1 MGKWDNGSRFKVR
14 SSKFEVFGTSNLEL
28 RTSNLGRRFVDK
40 EAIKRILVRGPNWL
54 GDAVMCEPALR
65 GLRSLF
71 PDAHI
76 TLLVKPAVVELFAG
90 HPALT
95 RVLTYDTKGRHA
107 GLSGKWTLAG
117 QLRRQGFDLAVL
129 FQNAFEAAFL
139 TFLAGVPRRY
149 GYATDGRSL
158 LLSDPVAAPDRRT
171 LVHQVRY
178 YWDLLKPLGLT
189 GDPPA
194 PELVVFPEEE
204 QAMAGRFAQG
214 GLTATDVVVGINP
227 GSTYGEA
234 KRWLPERFADVTE
247 RLCRTIRESPGQH
260 VSVVIFGAKGE
271 ERLGQEIAARL
282 SSRSLVLSGATTI
295 RELMAAVKRCR
306 VLLTNDTG
314 PMHMAA
320 AFQVP
325 VVAIFGPTDWRTT
338 SPFGSAHAI
347 VRQPV
352 DCAPCLLREC
362 PIDHRCMTRVTVD
375 QVYEAGL
382 SSLSGLS
389 GRKGPSGLPRPNQ
402 TDKTDL
408 PHRIDQTDQTNILDG
423 VTVFL
428 DRDGTL
434 NYDSGY
440 LKIAAELKLLA
451 GVGPSLARL
460 KRAGAKL
467 VVVTNQSGVGRGIVT
482 LKDLEAIH
490 ARLQGLLEQEDAAL
504 DAIYFCP
511 HHPDDGCRC
520 RKPNVGMVERA
531 VSELQLDF
539 RRFYLIGDHARD
551 IQLAHKV
558 GAKSILL
565 TPAPVDVQSLDRL
578 KVEQAMPDAVAKSMA
593 EAVDWILNDAAK
605 NTRRAV
611 VTGER

>member
-1 MGKWDNGSRFKVR
+1 
-14 SSKFEVFGTSNLEL
+14 
-28 RTSNLGRRFVDK
+28 
-40 EAIKRILVRGPNWL
+40 
-54 GDAVMCEPALR
+54 MCEPALR
-65 GLRSLF
+65 GLRRLF
-71 PDAHI
+71 PDAQI
-76 TLLVKPAVVELFAG
+76 ALLVKPAVADLFAG

-107 GLSGKWTLAG
+107 GLSGKWALAG
-117 QLRRQGFDLAVL
+117 QLRRQGFDLAIL

-158 LLSDPVAAPDRRT
+158 LLSDPIAAPDHRA

-178 YWDLLKPLGLT
+178 YWDLLKPLGLK
-189 GDPPA
+189 GDPTA

-214 GLTATDVVVGINP
+214 GLTTTDVVVGINP
-227 GSTYGEA
+227 GSTYGGA
-234 KRWLPERFADVTE
+234 KRWLPERFAEVTE
-247 RLCRTIRESPGQH
+247 RLCRTIRESREQQ

-271 ERLGQEIAARL
+271 EHLGREIAARL

-295 RELMAAVKRCR
+295 RELMAAVKRCAM
-306 VLLTNDTG
+306 LLTNDTG
-314 PMHMAA
+314 PMHIAS

-375 QVYEAGL
+375 QVHEDTVQLMQLGREASDKRQMAGSPAL
-382 SSLSGLS
+382 A
-389 GRKGPSGLPRPNQ
+389 PSPLPLAP
-402 TDKTDL
+402 
-408 PHRIDQTDQTNILDG
+408 LDG

-434 NYDSGY
+434 NYDPGY
-440 LKIAAELKLLA
+440 LKVVAELKLLS
-451 GVGPSLARL
+451 GVGPALARL
-460 KRAGAKL
+460 KGAGARL
-467 VVVTNQSGVGRGIVT
+467 VVVTNQSGVGRGIFS

-520 RKPNVGMVERA
+520 RKPEVGMVERA
-531 VSELQLDF
+531 VSELHLDL
-539 RRFYLIGDHARD
+539 RRSYLIGDHARD
-551 IQLAHKV
+551 IQLAHRV
-558 GAKSILL
+558 GAKAILL
-565 TPAPVDVQSLDRL
+565 TAVPVDAQALDML
-578 KVEQAMPDAVAKSMA
+578 KAEQAMPDVVAKSMA
-593 EAVDWILNDAAK
+593 DAVDWILADAAK
-605 NTRRAV
+605 SAQLSAM
-611 VTGER
+611 TGKR

>member
-1 MGKWDNGSRFKVR
+1 VN
-14 SSKFEVFGTSNLEL
+14 
-28 RTSNLGRRFVDK
+28 K
-40 EAIKRILVRGPNWL
+40 ETIKRILVRGPNWL

-65 GLRSLF
+65 GLRRLF
-71 PDAHI
+71 PDAQI
-76 TLLVKPAVVELFAG
+76 TLLVKPAVTDLFMG

-95 RVLTYDTKGRHA
+95 RVLTYDSKGCHA
-107 GLSGKWTLAG
+107 GLSGKWALAE
-117 QLRRQGFDLAVL
+117 QLRRQSFDLAVL

-158 LLSDPVAAPDRRT
+158 LLSNPVAVPDRRALT
-171 LVHQVRY
+171 HQVRY
-178 YWDLLKPLGLT
+178 YWDLLKPLGLL
-189 GDPPA
+189 GDPSA
-194 PELVVFPEEE
+194 PELVVSPEEE

-214 GLTATDVVVGINP
+214 GLTANDVVVGINP
-227 GSTYGEA
+227 GSTYGGA
-234 KRWLPERFADVTE
+234 KRWMPERYAEATE
-247 RLCRTIRESPGQH
+247 RLCRTIHESRNQQVG
-260 VSVVIFGAKGE
+260 VVIFGAKGE
-271 ERLGQEIAARL
+271 ERLGREIAARL

-295 RELMAAVKRCR
+295 RELMAAVKRCAM
-306 VLLTNDTG
+306 LLTNDTG
-314 PMHMAA
+314 PMHIAS

-325 VVAIFGPTDWRTT
+325 LVAIFGPTDWRTT
-338 SPFGSAHAI
+338 SPFGNAHAI

-375 QVYEAGL
+375 QVYEAAVKQVR
-382 SSLSGLS
+382 GLS
-389 GRKGPSGLPRPNQ
+389 GSSGLFGWNKINQ
-402 TDKTDL
+402 TNETN
-408 PHRIDQTDQTNILDG
+408 QTNQTNILEG

-434 NYDSGY
+434 NYDPGY
-440 LKIAAELKLLA
+440 LRVAAELKLLE

-460 KRAGAKL
+460 KRAGARL
-467 VVVTNQSGVGRGIVT
+467 VVVTNQSGVGRGIIT

-531 VSELQLDF
+531 VSELQLDL
-539 RRFYLIGDHARD
+539 RRSYLIGDHARD
-551 IQLAHKV
+551 VQLATRV
-558 GAKSILL
+558 GAKAILIA
-565 TPAPVDVQSLDRL
+565 TAPVDAQSLETC
-578 KVEQAMPDAVAKSMA
+578 KVEQAMPDAVVKSMPK
-593 EAVDWILNDAAK
+593 AVDWILEDAK
-605 NTRRAV
+605 TRLR
-611 VTGER
+611 

>member
-1 MGKWDNGSRFKVR
+1 
-14 SSKFEVFGTSNLEL
+14 
-28 RTSNLGRRFVDK
+28 VDK

-65 GLRSLF
+65 GLRKLF
-71 PDAHI
+71 PDAQI
-76 TLLVKPAVVELFAG
+76 ALLVKPAVADLFVG
-90 HPALT
+90 HPTLT
-95 RVLTYDTKGRHA
+95 RVLTYDSKGRHA
-107 GLSGKWTLAG
+107 GLPGKWALAG

-158 LLSDPVAAPDRRT
+158 LLSDSVAAPDRHT

-194 PELVVFPEEE
+194 PELTVFPEEE
-204 QAMAGRFAQG
+204 EAMAGRFAKG

-227 GSTYGEA
+227 GSTYGGA
-234 KRWLPERFADVTE
+234 KRWLPERFAEVTD
-247 RLCRTIRESPGQH
+247 RLSHTIQESPGKQ
-260 VSVVIFGAKGE
+260 VSVVIFGAAGE
-271 ERLGQEIAARL
+271 EHLGQEIAARL
-282 SSRSLVLSGATTI
+282 QLPSLVLSGATTI
-295 RELMAAVKRCR
+295 RELMAALKRCTM
-306 VLLTNDTG
+306 LLTNDTG
-314 PMHMAA
+314 PMHIAS

-338 SPFGSAHAI
+338 SPFGNAHAI

-375 QVYEAGL
+375 QVYEAATKQLAPLGVRGEGL
-382 SSLSGLS
+382 GET
-389 GRKGPSGLPRPNQ
+389 PSP
-402 TDKTDL
+402 
-408 PHRIDQTDQTNILDG
+408 PHASRLTPYGALDG

-434 NYDSGY
+434 NYDPGY
-440 LKIAAELKLLA
+440 LRVAAELKLLE
-451 GVGPSLARL
+451 GVGPALARL
-460 KRAGAKL
+460 KRSGAKL
-467 VVVTNQSGVGRGIVT
+467 IVVTNQSGVGRGMLT

-490 ARLQGLLEQEDAAL
+490 ARLQGLLEQEGAAL

-531 VSELQLDF
+531 VSELQLDL
-539 RRFYLIGDHARD
+539 RRSYMIGDHARD
-551 IQLAHKV
+551 IQLAHRV
-558 GAKSILL
+558 GAKAILL
-565 TPAPVDVQSLDRL
+565 TPEPADAQTLEKL
-578 KVEQAMPDAVAKSMA
+578 KVEQAMPDAMAKSMA
-593 EAVDWILNDAAK
+593 EAADWIFDDVK
-605 NTRRAV
+605 TRPPLTVNR
-611 VTGER
+611 

>member
-1 MGKWDNGSRFKVR
+1 MNP
-14 SSKFEVFGTSNLEL
+14 
-28 RTSNLGRRFVDK
+28 LGRRFVDK
-40 EAIKRILVRGPNWL
+40 EAIKKILVRGPNWL

-65 GLRSLF
+65 GLRRLF
-71 PDAHI
+71 PDAQI
-76 TLLVKPAVVELFAG
+76 TLLVKPAVADLFTG

-95 RVLTYDTKGRHA
+95 RVLIYDSKGRHA
-107 GLSGKWTLAG
+107 GLSGKWALAE
-117 QLRRQGFDLAVL
+117 QLRRQSFDLAVL

-158 LLSDPVAAPDRRT
+158 LLSNPVAVPDRRALT
-171 LVHQVRY
+171 HQVHY

-204 QAMAGRFAQG
+204 QAMAERLAKDGF
-214 GLTATDVVVGINP
+214 TADDVIVGINP
-227 GSTYGEA
+227 GSTYGGA
-234 KRWLPERFADVTE
+234 KRWLPERYAEVTE
-247 RLCRTIRESPGQH
+247 RLCRTIRESRDQQVG
-260 VSVVIFGAKGE
+260 VVIFGAKGE
-271 ERLGQEIAARL
+271 EQLGHEIAARL

-295 RELMAAVKRCR
+295 RELMAAAKRCAM
-306 VLLTNDTG
+306 LLTNDTG
-314 PMHMAA
+314 PMHIAS

-325 VVAIFGPTDWRTT
+325 LVAIFGPTDWRTT

-352 DCAPCLLREC
+352 DCAPCMLREC

-382 SSLSGLS
+382 SSLSGQKGLS
-389 GRKGPSGLPRPNQ
+389 GLSGQRGLSCGDRTDQTNQ
-402 TDKTDL
+402 KDQIDQ
-408 PHRIDQTDQTNILDG
+408 IDQTDLLEG

-434 NYDSGY
+434 NYDPGY
-440 LKIAAELKLLA
+440 LRVAADLKLLA

-460 KRAGAKL
+460 KRAGARL
-467 VVVTNQSGVGRGIVT
+467 VVVTNQSGVGRGIIT

-490 ARLQGLLEQEDAAL
+490 GRLQGLLEQEDAAL

-531 VSELQLDF
+531 QSELQLDL
-539 RRFYLIGDHARD
+539 RHSYLIGDHARD
-551 IQLAHKV
+551 IQLAKRV
-558 GAKSILL
+558 GAKAILIA
-565 TPAPVDVQSLDRL
+565 TAPVDGQSLEML
-578 KVEQAMPDAVAKSMA
+578 KAEKALPDAVVKSMT
-593 EAVDWILNDAAK
+593 EAVDWIMDDAK
-605 NTRRAV
+605 TRLR
-611 VTGER
+611 

>member
-1 MGKWDNGSRFKVR
+1 MDRK
-14 SSKFEVFGTSNLEL
+14 T
-28 RTSNLGRRFVDK
+28 
-40 EAIKRILVRGPNWL
+40 IKRILVRGPNWL

-65 GLRSLF
+65 GLRKLF
-71 PDAHI
+71 PDAQI
-76 TLLVKPAVVELFAG
+76 ALLVKPAVADLFVR

-95 RVLTYDTKGRHA
+95 RVLTYDIKGRHA
-107 GLSGKWTLAG
+107 GLSGKWALAG

-158 LLSDPVAAPDRRT
+158 LLSDPVAALDHRT

-178 YWDLLKPLGLT
+178 YWELLKPLGLT
-189 GDPPA
+189 GDPSA

-214 GLTATDVVVGINP
+214 GLPATDVVVGINP
-227 GSTYGEA
+227 GSTYGGA
-234 KRWLPERFADVTE
+234 KRWLPERFAEVTE
-247 RLCRTIRESPGQH
+247 RLCRTIRESREQQA
-260 VSVVIFGAKGE
+260 SVVIFGAKGE
-271 ERLGQEIAARL
+271 EQLGREIAARL
-282 SSRSLVLSGATTI
+282 SSRSLILSGATTI
-295 RELMAAVKRCR
+295 RELMAAVKRCAM
-306 VLLTNDTG
+306 LLTNDTG
-314 PMHMAA
+314 PMHIAS

-338 SPFGSAHAI
+338 SPFGSAHTI

-375 QVYEAGL
+375 QVYDAATKQLTRLGVRGEGL
-382 SSLSGLS
+382 GET
-389 GRKGPSGLPRPNQ
+389 PSP
-402 TDKTDL
+402 
-408 PHRIDQTDQTNILDG
+408 PHASRLTPYGALDG

-434 NYDSGY
+434 NYDPGY
-440 LKIAAELKLLA
+440 LKVAAELKLLA
-451 GVGPSLARL
+451 GVGPALARL
-460 KRAGAKL
+460 KGAGAKL
-467 VVVTNQSGVGRGIVT
+467 VVVTNQSGVGRGIIT
-482 LKDLEAIH
+482 LKDLEVIH
-490 ARLQGLLEQEDAAL
+490 ARLEGILEQEGAAL

-531 VSELQLDF
+531 ASELQLNL
-539 RRFYLIGDHARD
+539 RRSYLIGDHAHD
-551 IQLAHKV
+551 IQLAHRV
-558 GAKSILL
+558 GAKAILL
-565 TPAPVDVQSLDRL
+565 TPALMDTQALDML

-593 EAVDWILNDAAK
+593 EAVDWILEDVKSRPPLIVN
-605 NTRRAV
+605 R
-611 VTGER
+611 

>member
-1 MGKWDNGSRFKVR
+1 VS
-14 SSKFEVFGTSNLEL
+14 GTSNLEL
-28 RTSNLGRRFVDK
+28 RTLGRRSVGR
-40 EAIKRILVRGPNWL
+40 ETIKRILVRGPNWL

-65 GLRSLF
+65 GLRTLF
-71 PDAHI
+71 PDVQI
-76 TLLVKPAVVELFAG
+76 TLLVKPAVADLFAS
-90 HPALT
+90 HPAVM

-107 GLSGKWTLAG
+107 GLSGKWALAR
-117 QLRRQGFDLAVL
+117 QLRRQGFDLAIL

-158 LLSDPVAAPDRRT
+158 LLSDPVVVPDQRT
-171 LVHQVRY
+171 LVHQVHY

-214 GLTATDVVVGINP
+214 GLTATDIVIGINP
-227 GSTYGEA
+227 GSTYGSA
-234 KRWLPERFADVTE
+234 KRWLPERYADVAE
-247 RLCRTIRESPGQH
+247 RLCRAICDSIGQQ

-295 RELMAAVKRCR
+295 RELMAAVKRCS
-306 VLLTNDTG
+306 LILTNDTG
-314 PMHMAA
+314 PMHIAS

-338 SPFGSAHAI
+338 SPFGSAHAV

-352 DCAPCLLREC
+352 ECAPCLLREC

-375 QVYEAGL
+375 QVYEAAL
-382 SSLSGLS
+382 SSLSDRRGLSGLS
-389 GRKGPSGLPRPNQ
+389 GQKDLSRVNQ
-402 TDKTDL
+402 TD
-408 PHRIDQTDQTNILDG
+408 RTDQTHRTDPKNLLDG

-434 NYDSGY
+434 NYDPGY
-440 LKIAAELKLLA
+440 LKVAADLKLLA
-451 GVGPSLARL
+451 GVGPALARL
-460 KRAGAKL
+460 KMAGAKL
-467 VVVTNQSGVGRGIVT
+467 VVVTNQSGVGRGLLT
-482 LKDLEAIH
+482 LQDLEAIH

-539 RRFYLIGDHARD
+539 RRTYLIGDHARD
-551 IQLAHKV
+551 IQLAHRV
-558 GAKSILL
+558 GAKAILL
-565 TPAPVDVQSLDRL
+565 TPAPVDAQSLERL

-593 EAVDWILNDAAK
+593 EAVDWILEDVK
-605 NTRRAV
+605 TRL
-611 VTGER
+611 GQID

>member
-1 MGKWDNGSRFKVR
+1 
-14 SSKFEVFGTSNLEL
+14 
-28 RTSNLGRRFVDK
+28 VDRK
-40 EAIKRILVRGPNWL
+40 TINRILVRGPNWL

-65 GLRSLF
+65 GLRRLF
-71 PDAHI
+71 PDAQI
-76 TLLVKPAVVELFAG
+76 ELLVKPAVADLFVG

-107 GLSGKWTLAG
+107 GLSGKWALAG

-158 LLSDPVAAPDRRT
+158 LLSDPVAAPEGHT

-178 YWDLLKPLGLT
+178 YWELLKPLGLT
-189 GDPPA
+189 GDPSA
-194 PELVVFPEEE
+194 PELVIFPEEE
-204 QAMAGRFAQG
+204 QAMARRFAQG

-234 KRWLPERFADVTE
+234 KRWLPERFAEVTE
-247 RLCRTIRESPGQH
+247 RLCRTIRESREQQ

-271 ERLGQEIAARL
+271 EHLGQEIAARL
-282 SSRSLVLSGATTI
+282 SSRFLVLSGATTI
-295 RELMAAVKRCR
+295 RELMAAVKRCAM
-306 VLLTNDTG
+306 LLTNDTG
-314 PMHMAA
+314 PMHIAS

-375 QVYEAGL
+375 QVYEAATKQLARLGVRGEGL
-382 SSLSGLS
+382 GETLS
-389 GRKGPSGLPRPNQ
+389 
-402 TDKTDL
+402 L
-408 PHRIDQTDQTNILDG
+408 PHASRRMPYGALDG

-434 NYDSGY
+434 NYNPGY
-440 LKIAAELKLLA
+440 LKFAAELKLLA
-451 GVGPSLARL
+451 GVGPALARL
-460 KRAGAKL
+460 KGAGARL
-467 VVVTNQSGVGRGIVT
+467 VVVTNQSGVGRGIIT

-490 ARLQGLLEQEDAAL
+490 ARLEGLLEQEGAAL

-531 VSELQLDF
+531 VSELQLDL
-539 RRFYLIGDHARD
+539 RRSYLIGDHARD

-558 GAKSILL
+558 GAKAILL
-565 TPAPVDVQSLDRL
+565 TPVLVDALALDML
-578 KVEQAMPDAVAKSMA
+578 KAEQAMPDAVAKSMA
-593 EAVDWILNDAAK
+593 EAVGWILEDVMTHPPLIVN
-605 NTRRAV
+605 R
-611 VTGER
+611 

>member
-1 MGKWDNGSRFKVR
+1 M
-14 SSKFEVFGTSNLEL
+14 
-28 RTSNLGRRFVDK
+28 DK
-40 EAIKRILVRGPNWL
+40 KAIKRILVRGPNWL

-71 PDAHI
+71 PDAQI
-76 TLLVKPAVVELFAG
+76 SLLVKPGVADLFAG

-95 RVLTYDTKGRHA
+95 RVLTYDAKGRHA
-107 GLSGKWTLAG
+107 GLSGKWALAG

-158 LLSDPVAAPDRRT
+158 LLSNPIAAPDRHT
-171 LVHQVRY
+171 AVHQVHY

-189 GDPPA
+189 GDPSA
-194 PELVVFPEEE
+194 PGLALFPEEE
-204 QAMAGRFAQG
+204 QAMALRFTQG
-214 GLTATDVVVGINP
+214 GLGSSDLVVGINP
-227 GSTYGEA
+227 GSTYGGA
-234 KRWLPERFADVTE
+234 KRWLPERFAEVTE
-247 RLCRTIRESPGQH
+247 RLCRTIRESGGRQ

-295 RELMAAVKRCR
+295 RELMAAVKRCSI
-306 VLLTNDTG
+306 LLTNDTG
-314 PMHMAA
+314 PMHIASS
-320 AFQVP
+320 FQVP

-338 SPFGSAHAI
+338 SPFGSAHVI

-362 PIDHRCMTRVTVD
+362 PIDHRCMTGVTVE
-375 QVYEAGL
+375 QVYEASLSCLSGRGGL
-382 SSLSGLS
+382 SSLSCS
-389 GRKGPSGLPRPNQ
+389 DQ
-402 TDKTDL
+402 TDLTD
-408 PHRIDQTDQTNILDG
+408 RIDQRNLLDG

-434 NYDSGY
+434 NYDPGY
-440 LKIAAELKLLA
+440 LSIAADVKLLA
-451 GVGPSLARL
+451 GVGPALARL
-460 KRAGAKL
+460 KRAGARL
-467 VVVTNQSGVGRGIVT
+467 VAVTNQSGVGRGLFT

-490 ARLQGLLEQEDAAL
+490 ARLEGLLEQEDAAL

-511 HHPDDGCRC
+511 HHPDDGCHC

-531 VSELQLDF
+531 VSELQLDL
-539 RRFYLIGDHARD
+539 RRSYLIGDHARD
-551 IQLAHKV
+551 IQLAKRV
-558 GAKSILL
+558 GAKAVLL
-565 TPAPVDVQSLDRL
+565 TSALVDEQALEMLRA
-578 KVEQAMPDAVAKSMA
+578 EQAMPDAVAPSMT
-593 EAVDWILNDAAK
+593 EAVDWIFTDAK
-605 NTRRAV
+605 TRLR
-611 VTGER
+611 

>member
-1 MGKWDNGSRFKVR
+1 MDR
-14 SSKFEVFGTSNLEL
+14 
-28 RTSNLGRRFVDK
+28 

-65 GLRSLF
+65 GLRRLF
-71 PDAHI
+71 PDAQI
-76 TLLVKPAVVELFAG
+76 ALLVKPAVADLFAG

-107 GLSGKWTLAG
+107 GFSGKWALAG

-129 FQNAFEAAFL
+129 FQNAFEAALL

-149 GYATDGRSL
+149 GYTTDGRSL

-189 GDPPA
+189 GDPTA

-227 GSTYGEA
+227 GSTYGGA
-234 KRWLPERFADVTE
+234 KRWLPERFAEVTE
-247 RLCRTIRESPGQH
+247 RLCHTIRESREQQ

-271 ERLGQEIAARL
+271 EHLGQEIAARL
-282 SSRSLVLSGATTI
+282 SSRSLVLSGQTTI
-295 RELMAAVKRCR
+295 RELMAAVKRCAM
-306 VLLTNDTG
+306 LLTNDTG
-314 PMHMAA
+314 PMHIAS
-320 AFQVP
+320 AFQIP
-325 VVAIFGPTDWRTT
+325 VVAIFGPTDWRST

-362 PIDHRCMTRVTVD
+362 PIDHRCMTGVTVE

-382 SSLSGLS
+382 SSLSGL
-389 GRKGPSGLPRPNQ
+389 KGLSRANQ
-402 TDKTDL
+402 TDHQK
-408 PHRIDQTDQTNILDG
+408 DQTDRTDRTDRRNVLDG

-434 NYDSGY
+434 NYDPGY
-440 LKIAAELKLLA
+440 LKVAAELKLLP
-451 GVGPSLARL
+451 GVGPALARL
-460 KRAGAKL
+460 KGAGARL
-467 VVVTNQSGVGRGIVT
+467 VVVTNQSGVGRGIFT

-490 ARLQGLLEQEDAAL
+490 ARLEGLLEQEDVAL

-520 RKPNVGMVERA
+520 RKPEAGMVERA
-531 VSELQLDF
+531 VSELHLDL
-539 RRFYLIGDHARD
+539 RRSYLIGDHARD
-551 IQLAHKV
+551 IQLAHRV
-558 GAKSILL
+558 GAKAILVTDEL
-565 TPAPVDVQSLDRL
+565 VDTQALGALRTA
-578 KVEQAMPDAVAKSMA
+578 QAMPDAVAKSMA
-593 EAVDWILNDAAK
+593 EAADWILDDAAK
-605 NTRRAV
+605 SAQLSA

>member
-1 MGKWDNGSRFKVR
+1 
-14 SSKFEVFGTSNLEL
+14 
-28 RTSNLGRRFVDK
+28 
-40 EAIKRILVRGPNWL
+40 
-54 GDAVMCEPALR
+54 MCEPALR
-65 GLRSLF
+65 GLRRLF
-71 PDAHI
+71 PDAQI
-76 TLLVKPAVVELFAG
+76 ALLVKPAVADLFAG

-107 GLSGKWTLAG
+107 GLSGKWALAG

-189 GDPPA
+189 GDPSA

-204 QAMAGRFAQG
+204 QAMARRFAQG
-214 GLTATDVVVGINP
+214 GLTASDIVVGINP
-227 GSTYGEA
+227 GSTYGGA
-234 KRWLPERFADVTE
+234 KRWLPERFAEVTE
-247 RLCRTIRESPGQH
+247 RLCCTIRESREQQ

-295 RELMAAVKRCR
+295 RELMAAVKRCA

-314 PMHMAA
+314 PMHIAS

-362 PIDHRCMTRVTVD
+362 PIDHRCMTRVSVE
-375 QVYEAGL
+375 QVYEAATKQLTRLGVR
-382 SSLSGLS
+382 GE
-389 GRKGPSGLPRPNQ
+389 GFGETPSP
-402 TDKTDL
+402 
-408 PHRIDQTDQTNILDG
+408 PHASRLTPYGALDG

-434 NYDSGY
+434 NYDPGY
-440 LKIAAELKLLA
+440 LKIAADLKLLA
-451 GVGPSLARL
+451 GVGPALARL

-467 VVVTNQSGVGRGIVT
+467 VVVTNQSGVGRGIFT

-490 ARLQGLLEQEDAAL
+490 ARLEGLLEQEDVAL

-531 VSELQLDF
+531 ASELHLDL
-539 RRFYLIGDHARD
+539 RRSYLIGDHARD
-551 IQLAHKV
+551 IQLAHRV
-558 GAKSILL
+558 GARAILITTEL
-565 TPAPVDVQSLDRL
+565 VDTQALDALRAA
-578 KVEQAMPDAVAKSMA
+578 QAMPDTVAKSMA
-593 EAVDWILNDAAK
+593 EAVDWILEDVK
-605 NTRRAV
+605 TRPPLTVNR
-611 VTGER
+611 

>member
-1 MGKWDNGSRFKVR
+1 MKSETV
-14 SSKFEVFGTSNLEL
+14 
-28 RTSNLGRRFVDK
+28 
-40 EAIKRILVRGPNWL
+40 KRILVRGPNWL

-65 GLRSLF
+65 GLRRLF
-71 PDAHI
+71 PDAQI
-76 TLLVKPAVVELFAG
+76 ALLVKPAVADLFVG

-95 RVLTYDTKGRHA
+95 RVLTYDSKGRHA
-107 GLSGKWTLAG
+107 GLTGKWALAG
-117 QLRRQGFDLAVL
+117 QLRRQGFDLAIL

-158 LLSDPVAAPDRRT
+158 LLSDSVAVPDRHM

-189 GDPPA
+189 GDPSA

-204 QAMAGRFAQG
+204 QAMAGRFAKG
-214 GLTATDVVVGINP
+214 GLTASDVVVGINP
-227 GSTYGEA
+227 GSTYGGA
-234 KRWLPERFADVTE
+234 KRWLPERFAEVTE
-247 RLCRTIRESPGQH
+247 RLSRTIRESPGKQ
-260 VSVVIFGAKGE
+260 VSVVIFGAAGE
-271 ERLGQEIAARL
+271 ERLGQDIAARL

-295 RELMAAVKRCR
+295 RELMVALKRCAM
-306 VLLTNDTG
+306 LLTNDTG
-314 PMHMAA
+314 PMHIAS

-338 SPFGSAHAI
+338 SPFGNAHAI
-347 VRQPV
+347 VREPV

-375 QVYEAGL
+375 QVYEAATKQLTPLGVRGEGL
-382 SSLSGLS
+382 GET
-389 GRKGPSGLPRPNQ
+389 PSP
-402 TDKTDL
+402 
-408 PHRIDQTDQTNILDG
+408 PHASRLTPHGALDG

-434 NYDSGY
+434 NYDPGY
-440 LKIAAELKLLA
+440 LKIPAELKLLA
-451 GVGPSLARL
+451 GVGPALARL
-460 KRAGAKL
+460 KGAGAKL
-467 VVVTNQSGVGRGIVT
+467 VVVTNQSGVGRGMLT

-531 VSELQLDF
+531 VSELQLDL
-539 RRFYLIGDHARD
+539 RRSYLIGDHARD

-558 GAKSILL
+558 GAKAILL
-565 TPAPVDVQSLDRL
+565 TAVHVDSQALETL
-578 KVEQAMPDAVAKSMA
+578 KNKQAMPDAVVKSMT
-593 EAVDWILNDAAK
+593 EAVDWILNDAK
-605 NTRRAV
+605 TRLR
-611 VTGER
+611 